1 MELDNFIYDISLIVS
16 IMTVAAICVVVV
28 YKIIGCFNES
38 R

>member
-16 IMTVAAICVVVV
+16 IMTVAAICVVVT
-28 YKIIGCFNES
+28 YKISGYFNEN